1 VVQTDP
7 KQQSATAVVA
17 DLANHLRP
25 VILKLSRH
33 LRREA
38 QKVGVSA
45 LDAQLLGVVK
55 LSPGVGVSDLAELE
69 QMSRPAMSAH
79 VKRLEAAGW
88 LVRRI
93 EAPDDDKRR
102 ARLVL
107 TPKGAQA
114 LSAIRRSRND
124 WLAARLAGLTAAE
137 QAALETAIGP
147 LSRLV
152 ESRLVEQKT

>member
-1 VVQTDP
+1 MQADS
-7 KQQSATAVVA
+7 KQQPAGASVA
-17 DLANHLRP
+17 DLADHLRP

-45 LDAQLLGVVK
+45 LDAQLLGVIK
-55 LSPGVGVSDLAELE
+55 GWPGVGVSDLAELE

-88 LVRRI
+88 LARRT
-93 EAPDDDKRR
+93 DDPEGDKRR
-102 ARLVL
+102 VRLIL
-107 TPKGAQA
+107 TPVGAQA

-124 WLAARLAGLTAAE
+124 WLAARLRVLTASE
-137 QAALETAIGP
+137 QALLEAALGP

-152 ESRLVEQKT
+152 EAKP

>member
-1 VVQTDP
+1 MTKGAQ
-7 KQQSATAVVA
+7 ATADAAQPA
-17 DLANHLRP
+17 DLADSLRP

-55 LSPGVGVSDLAELE
+55 LSPGIGVSELADLE

-88 LVRRI
+88 LLRRCD
-93 EAPDDDKRR
+93 APDGDKRR
-102 ARLVL
+102 VALAL
-107 TPKGAQA
+107 SPSGQQA
-114 LSAIRRSRND
+114 LNAIRRSRND
-124 WLAARLAGLTAAE
+124 WLAARLTALTPDERAVVAAGLAPLRRL
-137 QAALETAIGP
+137 LEW
-147 LSRLV
+147 
-152 ESRLVEQKT
+152 KT